1 MENQSNSKSGTPLLI
16 IGAVF
21 LIVLIV
27 GWFVYSSSKA
37 KPTVTSSNTNS
48 SAAVNATNNYAS
60 GSPGAQPAH
69 ILGSQTATVTVEE
82 FADFQ
87 CTACGAKHP
96 ELKQIASIYNN
107 RIKFIF
113 RNFPL
118 AMHPKAYDAAVASEA
133 AGLQGKFWEMQNLL
147 FSKQAEWS
155 ASTDHRTLFSDYAQQ
170 IGLNVSKFETDALG
184 LPAKQRVDLDMARGR
199 SILVTSTPS
208 VYVNGIPVP
217 FQSMTVDGMR
227 QIIDSEL
234 AKSARPEATQNAA
247 ETAPLSAN
255 KSAEANKK

>member
-1 MENQSNSKSGTPLLI
+1 MEKQSNSKSGTPLLI

-27 GWFVYSSSKA
+27 GWFVYSSSTA
-37 KPTVTSSNTNS
+37 KPTVTSSNTNTT
-48 SAAVNATNNYAS
+48 AATNAANNYAS
-60 GSPGAQPAH
+60 GASGAQPPH
-69 ILGSQTATVTVEE
+69 ILGSQSATVTVEE

-87 CTACGAKHP
+87 CPTCGVKHP
-96 ELKQIASIYNN
+96 EMKQIASIYNN

-118 AMHPKAYDAAVASEA
+118 PMHPKAYDAAVASEA
-133 AGLQGKFWEMQNLL
+133 AGLQGKFWDMQNLL

-155 ASTDHRTLFSDYAQQ
+155 ASTDHRKLYSDYAQQ
-170 IGLNVSKFETDALG
+170 IGLDVAKFENDILG

-199 SILVTSTPS
+199 SIQVNSTPS
-208 VYVNGIPVP
+208 VYINGIPVP
-217 FQSMTVDGMR
+217 FNSMTVDGMR

-234 AKSARPEATQNAA
+234 QKAASQLRADNSNTATK
-247 ETAPLSAN
+247 P
-255 KSAEANKK
+255 